1 MPVFNEDLCSGT
13 VFLIDLI
20 CFPHLMGKGRDE
32 IPNFFDVI
40 RIAWNK
46 DDYRTLKEAV
56 KDLKK
61 KLEEVKIKEGPGEVE
76 IEEGLERIEIETLIA
91 VLEANI
97 SNLMKDWARA
107 YYCFHSLAIAL
118 ENSCKCKC
126 FYAKKAVEVARI
138 NKDFCC
144 NCATF

>member
-1 MPVFNEDLCSGT
+1 MPVYNKDLCSGT
-13 VFLIDLI
+13 VFIIDPI
-20 CFPHLMGKGRDE
+20 CFPHLAGKGRSE

-40 RIAWNK
+40 RVAWNEH
-46 DDYRTLKEAV
+46 DDERLKEAV

-61 KLEEVKIKEGPGEVE
+61 KLSEVKLKEE
-76 IEEGLERIEIETLIA
+76 LERVEIETLIA

-97 SNLMKDWARA
+97 SNLMKDWEKAF
-107 YYCFHSLAIAL
+107 YCFQDLKRVI

-126 FYAKKAVEVARI
+126 FYVNKVIEVI
-138 NKDFCC
+138 KVNIEFCC